1 MTHLADMAWPEA
13 SDRAAS
19 GDVLVIPLGATEQH
33 GLHLPL
39 TTDTE
44 IAEAVVVRAALL
56 EPRIVVA
63 PAVPYGSSG
72 EHQDFPGTLSIGQ
85 EATELLL
92 VEICRSATIAFS
104 HVVLAC
110 THGGNAGPLGRA
122 LGRLTAEGRS
132 VRGWWP
138 RWGGDLHAGATET
151 SLLLALDPAR
161 VALDKAVPGD
171 LRTGAELLP
180 ELTEH
185 GVRAISASGV
195 LGDPTGASAE
205 SGMALLD
212 EAAADLAS
220 TVATLSRADE
230 DVRPSGPGPSSAPA
244 SFSSSSHTG
253 GGR

>member
-1 MTHLADMAWPEA
+1 MTHVADIAWPEA

-19 GDVLVIPLGATEQH
+19 GDVVVIPIGATEQH

-39 TTDTE
+39 TTDTDV
-44 IAEAVVVRAALL
+44 AEAVVARAALL

-92 VEICRSATIAFS
+92 VEIGRSATIAFS

-122 LGRLTAEGRS
+122 LGRLATEGRS
-132 VRGWWP
+132 VHGWWP
-138 RWGGDLHAGATET
+138 RWGGDLHAGVTET

-161 VALDKAVPGD
+161 VDLAKAVPGD
-171 LRTGAELLP
+171 LRTAAELLP

-195 LGDPTGASAE
+195 LGDPTGATAE

-220 TVATLSRADE
+220 TVASLSRAHE
-230 DVRPSGPGPSSAPA
+230 KVGLPVPGPSSSPA
-244 SFSSSSHTG
+244 SYSSSHTG
-253 GGR
+253 WGR